1 MVLYIYIE
9 GTLHLVVTSDMEKFK
24 GFSPSGPGSGRKEKL
39 TLSFFIFT
47 LLCGASEVYEGLKAL
62 HKTF

>member
-47 LLCGASEVYEGLKAL
+47 LLCGTSEVL
-62 HKTF
+62 

>member
-24 GFSPSGPGSGRKEKL
+24 GFSPSGPGSGQKEKL
-39 TLSFFIFT
+39 TLS
-47 LLCGASEVYEGLKAL
+47 LKQNN
-62 HKTF
+62 F